1 MNLDHL
7 QLKEKVCMV
16 TGATSGIGLETVRG
30 LVAQGAV
37 VVAVGRNPEKGS
49 AVVSQI
55 RKATSNPSIELMLA
69 DLSEQAQVRRLVE
82 AFKSRYSRLDV
93 LVNNAGAIFLRR
105 QLSADGI
112 EMSFALNHLSF
123 FLLTHLLLDTLKA
136 SAPARIVNVS
146 SNMQKHARI
155 DFDDLEGV
163 REYGS
168 FKAYGQSKLCILLF
182 TYELARRLEN
192 TGVTVNAVHPGVVGT
207 NIGGNNGW
215 LGRVFVPIYKLL
227 GKSPS
232 KGAETSIF
240 VASAPE
246 LQGVTGKYFIDK
258 KPVASSPISYDEA
271 VAKRLWDI
279 SARMSGL

>member
-1 MNLDHL
+1 LNHSRM
-7 QLKEKVCMV
+7 KGRVCMV

-30 LVAQGAV
+30 LAAQGAV

-55 RKATSNPSIELMLA
+55 QKTTGNPSVDLMLA
-69 DLSEQAQVRRLVE
+69 DLSVQAQVRHLAE
-82 AFKSRYSRLDV
+82 EFKKRYSRLDV
-93 LVNNAGAIFLRR
+93 LVNNAGAIFLKR

-112 EMSFALNHLSF
+112 EMTFALNHLSY
-123 FLLTHLLLDTLKA
+123 FLLTHLLLDTIKE

-146 SNMQKHARI
+146 SNMQKSARI

-182 TYELARRLEN
+182 TYGLARRLEG
-192 TGVTVNAVHPGVVGT
+192 TQVTVNAVHPGVVGT

-215 LGRVFVPIYKLL
+215 LGRLFVPLYQLF

-232 KGAETSIF
+232 KGAETSLY
-240 VASAPE
+240 VASSPE
-246 LQGVTGKYFIDK
+246 LAGVTGKYFINK
-258 KPVASSPISYDEA
+258 KPVLSSPISYDET
-271 VAKRLWDI
+271 VARRLWDI
-279 SARMSGL
+279 SKNMTGL